1 MPAGLGETIPAAWH
15 GGGTAPPPPAPVPR
29 EAPHGAHRPRS
40 RGQCASVLVAGY
52 KGFYFGRVDNGGGLF
67 LSTGKVKVGGS
78 PRDGGHESVSIVKEG
93 ESQSMEDG
101 VGWLVILTNRT
112 VTVQEGVCWGGSA
125 GLVGTAPASIGPS
138 NCQVEGK
145 LGAHTM
151 RSGGSHYFPP
161 N

>member
-15 GGGTAPPPPAPVPR
+15 GGGGAVPPPAPVPR
-29 EAPHGAHRPRS
+29 EAPHGAHRPQS

-52 KGFYFGRVDNGGGLF
+52 KGVYFGRVDNGGGLF

-112 VTVQEGVCWGGSA
+112 VTVQEGVC
-125 GLVGTAPASIGPS
+125 
-138 NCQVEGK
+138 
-145 LGAHTM
+145 
-151 RSGGSHYFPP
+151 
-161 N
+161 